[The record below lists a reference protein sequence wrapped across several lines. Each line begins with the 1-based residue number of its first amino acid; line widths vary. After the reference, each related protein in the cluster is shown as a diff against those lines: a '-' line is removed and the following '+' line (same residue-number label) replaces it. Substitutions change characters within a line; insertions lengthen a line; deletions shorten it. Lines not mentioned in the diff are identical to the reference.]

1 MKLEGKVAIVTGGS
15 QGIGQ
20 GIVRCLAEEGANIVI
35 ADIDIAKANKTA
47 QEVRAMG
54 RQALVVEADVTRR
67 EKVEQVVKSA
77 LDTFGKIDILVNNVG
92 GQPEIT
98 PQNADAATTPQMM
111 AVTMPDLPD
120 ELWDGVYQLNL
131 KSQVLMCKA
140 VVPLMKAQKSG
151 KIINIASI
159 AGKSLNAGVGGG
171 GAGGTGSSLM
181 PYGSQKAAVIAFT
194 RQLAREV
201 GPDNI
206 NVNSICPGFLYTPA
220 WQRGT
225 ERMWEVI
232 SALPAEML
240 EATPQLKEIKGPRDI
255 FLNMVDRLT
264 PLGREQTPEDIGR
277 LAVFLTSEDTKN
289 ITGQSIN
296 VDGGVVMD

>member
-1 MKLEGKVAIVTGGS
+1 
-15 QGIGQ
+15 
-20 GIVRCLAEEGANIVI
+20 
-35 ADIDIAKANKTA
+35 
-47 QEVRAMG
+47 
-54 RQALVVEADVTRR
+54 
-67 EKVEQVVKSA
+67 
-77 LDTFGKIDILVNNVG
+77 
-92 GQPEIT
+92 
-98 PQNADAATTPQMM
+98 
-111 AVTMPDLPD
+111 
-120 ELWDGVYQLNL
+120 
-131 KSQVLMCKA
+131 MCKA

-171 GAGGTGSSLM
+171 GAGGTGASLM

-201 GPDNI
+201 GPYNI

-220 WQRGT
+220 WQHGT
-225 ERMWEVI
+225 ERMWEMI

-240 EATPQLKEIKGPRDI
+240 EATPGLKEMKGPRDI
-255 FLNMVDRLT
+255 FLSMVDRLT

-277 LAVFLTSEDTKN
+277 LAVFLTSEDAKN

>member
-1 MKLEGKVAIVTGGS
+1 MKLEGKVAIVTGGA

-35 ADIDIAKANKTA
+35 ADIDMDNANKTA
-47 QEVRAMG
+47 REVKAMG
-54 RQALVVEADVTRR
+54 RKALVVEADVTRP
-67 EKVEQVVKSA
+67 EKVAQVVKKA

-92 GQPEIT
+92 GQPEIA
-98 PQNADAATTPQMM
+98 PEGAGAATPM
-111 AVTMPDLPD
+111 APMTMPDLPD
-120 ELWDGVYQLNL
+120 ELWDGVYSLNF

-159 AGKSLNAGVGGG
+159 AGKSLNAGALAGG
-171 GAGGTGSSLM
+171 GGTGSSLM

-220 WQRGT
+220 WKRGT
-225 ERMWEVI
+225 ERMWEMI
-232 SALPAEML
+232 SAAPPELL
-240 EATPQLKEIKGPRDI
+240 DATPGLKDIKGPKDI
-255 FLNMVDRLT
+255 FLNMVNRLT

-277 LAVFLTSEDTKN
+277 LAVFLVSEDARN

-296 VDGGVVMD
+296 VDGGVIMD